1 MWRRDEPEPSQQRR
15 QGYVLVVGP
24 DVRERVHLESLL
36 EGAGFDVLASD
47 EAEVLEA
54 FDLERPRLVV
64 IDDAQSAPDR
74 LATLQRID
82 THPPLEGAPILVL
95 APDTD
100 IDSYTNALTRGA
112 AAYLAKPVADEALV
126 AAATKLH
133 AWSPPDPDANTRKRR
148 RRPLLMGVDVA
159 APGRDLTLQGQM
171 VEASSGGCRVE
182 VPQRLERGDR
192 LRIVLHTPGASIHVA
207 LGAEVRW
214 CTEGAAGDFVCG
226 CQFNGSTAI
235 VAARLLGF
243 VSSWDD
249 TAG

>member
-1 MWRRDEPEPSQQRR
+1 MWRSDEPEPGQERR

-36 EGAGFDVLASD
+36 EDAGFDVLAAD
-47 EAEVLEA
+47 EAEVLSA

-64 IDDAQSAPDR
+64 IDDAQCARDR

-95 APDTD
+95 APDSD

-112 AAYLAKPVADEALV
+112 AAYLAKPVAPEALV
-126 AAATKLH
+126 EAARKLH
-133 AWSPPDPDANTRKRR
+133 AWSPPDPDANTRRRR
-148 RRPLLMGVDVA
+148 RRPLLMGIDVTV
-159 APGRDLTLQGQM
+159 PGRDLSLRGQL
-171 VEASSGGCRVE
+171 VEASSGGCRIE
-182 VPQRLERGDR
+182 VPGEISCGER

-214 CTEGAAGDFVCG
+214 CRPADSGFVCG

-249 TAG
+249 SGG